1 MITSHTYDLEDGRRR
16 EAAICLH
23 IGRMTVKA
31 AAIDEEA
38 TLALAR
44 VLGIQDVGLAERT
57 FEREGFGTKKRFL
70 ERALPDSWA
79 SKKQLLAAMQRVE
92 DYRNKLAHST
102 VHTTYSLLEPA
113 ESTRLFS
120 VRGGWTA
127 PSPMDFAPWQARA
140 DLVRA
145 ALWTMAH
152 ADDQDPY
159 ELDARSLAV
168 YYYGEIPAELEPM
181 LDGLFPAS

>member
-1 MITSHTYDLEDGRRR
+1 MITSHTYDLEAGRRR
-16 EAAICLH
+16 EAAIYLH

-31 AAIDEEA
+31 AAIDED
-38 TLALAR
+38 TTYALAR
-44 VLGIQDVGLAERT
+44 VLAMPDADLAART

-79 SKKQLLAAMQRVE
+79 SKRQLLAAMQRVE
-92 DYRNKLAHST
+92 EYRNKLAHST
-102 VHTTYSLLEPA
+102 VHTTYSLLQPA
-113 ESTRLFS
+113 ESTRLYS
-120 VRGGWTA
+120 VRGGWTE
-127 PSPMDFAPWQARA
+127 PSPADFAPWEARA

-159 ELDARSLAV
+159 ELDARTLAV
-168 YYYGEIPAELEPM
+168 YHYGALPAELEPI
-181 LDGLFPAS
+181 LDELFPAF